1 MTVEKIIADHL
12 DIDINKVT
20 DDAHLVDDLGADSL
34 HIVELVMAFETEY
47 DFDIPDED
55 AEQLVTVKAIKQ
67 YVEDYA

>member
-12 DIDINKVT
+12 DIDINKVI